1 MVRDARQHHFKE
13 EPPED
18 AERQPGEE
26 RATGGDQLAPLERPE
41 EKPKGSS
48 QHQEE
53 QQAYSPYTNQLAMRA
68 SRWRCPAACKRGA
81 SHRSTPSR
89 RPAGTATKTSAS
101 STSMP
106 YVQIHSV

>member
-53 QQAYSPYTNQLAMRA
+53 QQAYPTAD
-68 SRWRCPAACKRGA
+68 RGISDRDA
-81 SHRSTPSR
+81 EP
-89 RPAGTATKTSAS
+89 
-101 STSMP
+101 
-106 YVQIHSV
+106 V